1 VTSRVHRRL
10 VTSLIA
16 LGSLVATVAVFAVWL
31 DRQALD
37 TGEWTNA
44 SGRLLQDAQVR
55 GALAAYEVDVL
66 YDNVDVAGQLG
77 RMLPPDARPL
87 AGPAALAVRPLL
99 QQAAQR
105 ALGTPL
111 ALDAWRRA
119 NRLAHRRL
127 LAILDGGGPVSTR
140 NGTVSLDLRAL
151 VGQVAGATGA
161 SIPLPADSAR
171 LVVLHSD
178 ELQTAQR
185 VVQGIRGLAALL
197 TVLGVGLYA
206 TAFALA
212 GGWRRVALHNIGI
225 GAIAAGV
232 LALLARALI
241 GRYVVDALSA
251 NTTVRPAAGAVWS
264 IGTSL
269 LAQTAIFL
277 AVDGLLLVGAAALA
291 GPTPVARR
299 LRSVTAP
306 WLCDRPVATYS
317 SAAIVYGLLVWWGP
331 TLAFRQP
338 ISVAVIAVLMA
349 AGTESLRRQVAR
361 ELPDAAARGARLRMP
376 RVGQRAAAGVARVR
390 AALEHRGAATAT
402 ATASHNGRVPVS
414 AADVALIGQLA
425 DLRDRGALTD
435 EEFALQKRHVL
446 RT

>member
-1 VTSRVHRRL
+1 
-10 VTSLIA
+10 
-16 LGSLVATVAVFAVWL
+16 
-31 DRQALD
+31 
-37 TGEWTNA
+37 
-44 SGRLLQDAQVR
+44 VR
-55 GALAAYEVDVL
+55 S
-66 YDNVDVAGQLG
+66 
-77 RMLPPDARPL
+77 PPACWPC
-87 AGPAALAVRPLL
+87 
-99 QQAAQR
+99 
-105 ALGTPL
+105 
-111 ALDAWRRA
+111 
-119 NRLAHRRL
+119 
-127 LAILDGGGPVSTR
+127 S
-140 NGTVSLDLRAL
+140 
-151 VGQVAGATGA
+151 
-161 SIPLPADSAR
+161 
-171 LVVLHSD
+171 
-178 ELQTAQR
+178 
-185 VVQGIRGLAALL
+185 
-197 TVLGVGLYA
+197 
-206 TAFALA
+206 
-212 GGWRRVALHNIGI
+212 
-225 GAIAAGV
+225 
-232 LALLARALI
+232 RALI

-306 WLCDRPVATYS
+306 WLCDRPVATYA

-376 RVGQRAAAGVARVR
+376 RVGQRAAAGVARVH

-402 ATASHNGRVPVS
+402 ATATASHNGRVPGS